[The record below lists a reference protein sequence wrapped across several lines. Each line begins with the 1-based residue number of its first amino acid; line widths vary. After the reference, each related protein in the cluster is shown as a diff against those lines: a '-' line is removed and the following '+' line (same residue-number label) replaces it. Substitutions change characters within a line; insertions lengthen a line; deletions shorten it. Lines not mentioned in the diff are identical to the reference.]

1 MDEYRLSTIDNP
13 YNPFDDFARWYM
25 YDLEL
30 GHNTTERLARFT
42 NTSDGFTDKENNN
55 EISRAIDE
63 IIDNDFLNIY
73 KKVYRKSN
81 QEIT

>member
-13 YNPFDDFARWYM
+13 YNPFDDFTRWYM

-30 GHNTTERLARFT
+30 GHNTTERLARFA
-42 NTSDGFTDKENNN
+42 NTSDGFTDKENND

-63 IIDNDFLNIY
+63 IIFNDPENIFV
-73 KKVYRKSN
+73 KVKRQTS
-81 QEIT
+81 

>member
-63 IIDNDFLNIY
+63 IILHDPENIFV
-73 KKVYRKSN
+73 KVKRPTS
-81 QEIT
+81 